1 MPSRLDM
8 TLSGAEQ
15 LNYQMASLF
24 HGALMEMLPEAYVAE
39 LHESMLHPY
48 TQHLEMRDHQWHWVV
63 TTLNDQAKDLIIDQ
77 TLAQKN
83 QVDIKKHE
91 LVVGIAEKKMS
102 ELTDKE
108 LSSQFYQED
117 APRTISLQFLTPTA
131 FKIDGRYVFYPDI
144 RSIYLSLMNK
154 YDAASKAG
162 SMKDEDAL
170 ELLCRNT
177 SLFRYD
183 LRSTLFSMEGV
194 KIPSFVGKVAFRM
207 HGAQTMTNLAQML
220 FRFGEYSGIG
230 IKTALGMGAVKMLS
244 EEEMRGRRHSAE

>member
-194 KIPSFVGKVAFRM
+194 KIPSFVGKITFRM

-244 EEEMRGRRHSAE
+244 

>member
-177 SLFRYD
+177 NLFRYD

-194 KIPSFVGKVAFRM
+194 KIPSFVGKITFRM

>member
-194 KIPSFVGKVAFRM
+194 KIPSFVGKITFRM

-230 IKTALGMGAVKMLS
+230 IKTALGMGAVKLLS

>member
-194 KIPSFVGKVAFRM
+194 KIPSSVGKITFRM

>member
-1 MPSRLDM
+1 MLSRLDM

-194 KIPSFVGKVAFRM
+194 KIPSFVGKITFRM

>member
-1 MPSRLDM
+1 MLSRLDM

-48 TQHLEMRDHQWHWVV
+48 TQHLEMRNHEWHWVV
-63 TTLNDQAKDLIIDQ
+63 TALNDRAKSIIIDQ

-91 LVVGIAEKKMS
+91 LVIGIAEKKTD

-162 SMKDEDAL
+162 SMRDEDAL

-230 IKTALGMGAVKMLS
+230 IKTALGMGAVKLLS

>member
-83 QVDIKKHE
+83 QVDIEKHE

-194 KIPSFVGKVAFRM
+194 KIPSFVGKITFRM

>member
-39 LHESMLHPY
+39 LHESMLHAY

-194 KIPSFVGKVAFRM
+194 KIPSFVGKITFRM

>member
-1 MPSRLDM
+1 MPSRMDM

-24 HGALMEMLPEAYVAE
+24 HGALMEMLPETYVAE

-48 TQHLEMRDHQWHWVV
+48 TQHLEMRGHKWHWVV
-63 TTLNDQAKDLIIDQ
+63 TVLNDRAKDIILGQ
-77 TLAQKN
+77 TLAQKS
-83 QVDIKKHE
+83 QIEIKKHG
-91 LVVGIAEKKMS
+91 LVIGIADRKTD

-144 RSIYLSLMNK
+144 RSMYLSLMNK
-154 YDAASKAG
+154 YDAAGRAG
-162 SMKDEDAL
+162 SMKAEDAL
-170 ELLCRNT
+170 EFLCRNT

-194 KIPSFVGKVAFRM
+194 KIPSFVGKVSFRM
-207 HGAQTMTNLAQML
+207 HGAQTMINLAQIL

-230 IKTALGMGAVKMLS
+230 IKTALGMGAVRMIS
-244 EEEMRGRRHSAE
+244 EEEMRGHRHSAE

>member
-1 MPSRLDM
+1 MPFRLDM

-48 TQHLEMRDHQWHWVV
+48 TQHLEMRDHEWHWVV
-63 TTLNDQAKDLIIDQ
+63 TTLNDRAKSMIIDQ
-77 TLAQKN
+77 TLVQKS

-91 LVVGIAEKKMS
+91 LVVEIAKTKTD

-108 LSSQFYQED
+108 LSSQFYRED

-131 FKIDGRYVFYPDI
+131 FKIDGRYVFYPDT

-194 KIPSFVGKVAFRM
+194 KIPSFVGKVTFRM
-207 HGAQTMTNLAQML
+207 HGAQTMTNLAQVL

-230 IKTALGMGAVKMLS
+230 IKTALGMGAVRMLS

>member
-194 KIPSFVGKVAFRM
+194 KIPSFVGKITFRM

>member
-194 KIPSFVGKVAFRM
+194 KIPSFVGKITFRM

-230 IKTALGMGAVKMLS
+230 IKTALGK
-244 EEEMRGRRHSAE
+244 

>member
-170 ELLCRNT
+170 ELLCRKT

-194 KIPSFVGKVAFRM
+194 KIPSFVGKITFRM

>member
-48 TQHLEMRDHQWHWVV
+48 TQHLEMRNHQWHWVV
-63 TTLNDQAKDLIIDQ
+63 TTLNDRAKDLIIDQ

-91 LVVGIAEKKMS
+91 LVVRIAEKNMS

-194 KIPSFVGKVAFRM
+194 KIPSFVGKITFRM

>member
-91 LVVGIAEKKMS
+91 LAVGIAEKKMS

-194 KIPSFVGKVAFRM
+194 KTPSVC
-207 HGAQTMTNLAQML
+207 
-220 FRFGEYSGIG
+220 
-230 IKTALGMGAVKMLS
+230 MGH
-244 EEEMRGRRHSAE
+244 RR

>member
-48 TQHLEMRDHQWHWVV
+48 TQHLEMRNHQWHWVV
-63 TTLNDQAKDLIIDQ
+63 TTLNDRAKDLIIDQ
-77 TLAQKN
+77 TLAQKK

-91 LVVGIAEKKMS
+91 LVVRIAEKNMS

-194 KIPSFVGKVAFRM
+194 KIPSFVGKITFRM

>member
-1 MPSRLDM
+1 M

-194 KIPSFVGKVAFRM
+194 KIPSFVGKITFRM

>member
-24 HGALMEMLPEAYVAE
+24 HGALMEMLPEAYV
-39 LHESMLHPY
+39 HESMLHPY

-194 KIPSFVGKVAFRM
+194 TFRM

>member
-1 MPSRLDM
+1 
-8 TLSGAEQ
+8 
-15 LNYQMASLF
+15 MASLF

-194 KIPSFVGKVAFRM
+194 KIPSFVGKITFRM